1 MNARYLQ
8 RETGQGSPPHLA
20 GRRHFLSI
28 AFLARKSATTRSLGG
43 LVFGFGI
50 NNIGA
55 VFPELVI
62 FHLPD

>member
-1 MNARYLQ
+1 M
-8 RETGQGSPPHLA
+8 
-20 GRRHFLSI
+20 
-28 AFLARKSATTRSLGG
+28 RSLGG